1 MELVGALSLIAATL
15 TTGLMAG
22 LFTSF
27 AYAVMPA
34 LRRADDRTLVV
45 TMQQINRAI
54 INGWFLSGFLG
65 APALAIVAL
74 ATHLS
79 GDLRRALPWIA
90 AGLLLYLVMFG
101 ITMGL
106 NVPLNNQLEAAG
118 DPDQHTDL
126 ATVRD
131 RFEARWVAYNL
142 VRAVASTAAF
152 GCLLW
157 ALVLHGTATG

>member
-1 MELVGALSLIAATL
+1 MELVGTLSLIAATL
-15 TTGLMAG
+15 ATGLMAG

-54 INGWFLSGFLG
+54 VNGWFMTSFLG

-74 ATHLS
+74 ATHWN
-79 GDLRRALPWIA
+79 GELRRALPWIA
-90 AGLLLYLVMFG
+90 AGFLLYLVMFG

-118 DPDQHTDL
+118 DPDRHADL
-126 ATVRD
+126 AAVRE
-131 RFEARWVAYNL
+131 RFEARWIAYNL
-142 VRAVASTAAF
+142 VRAVAATAAF